1 MSIKKGHIIN
11 EHCPVKGELVEYNG
25 LVYSCTLNQTE
36 IDANKNKFYI
46 MQLIKNG
53 SSYTLFIIYGRISE
67 HGKPL
72 TTTLSDEASGR
83 SAFEKQFKAKTGN
96 VFGTKSFVKKP
107 NKYFLSDVSYEED
120 LQKAD
125 IPKEI
130 KVPESKLDK
139 RVQDLVK
146 MLTNTSEMEK
156 AMVSLNIDTKKMPLG
171 KIKASQLD
179 LAKDV
184 LDKIETLIN
193 DKDTETSKY
202 VDMSNQFYT
211 YLPMASTGRRKLA
224 VIDNNEIIQKYK
236 DMITDLKNIV
246 VTVQI
251 KENVKI
257 DENPIDSIYNGINTT
272 ITSVDKQSNIW
283 KNIESYIK
291 TTHGPT
297 HQPKLELIEL
307 FEVSQHG
314 KKVAFD
320 KYCEKIGNRQ
330 LLYHGTGMMNI
341 VSIFKNGMYLDP
353 SKIDSNI
360 HITGK
365 MFGNGIYYADCAT
378 KSFNYCKSDASNDIG
393 TMILSE
399 VALGKQYERINAE
412 NVTQSTLN
420 TKKCNSTKGV
430 GKYVAMK

>member
-1 MSIKKGHIIN
+1 MSIKKGHIVD
-11 EHCPVKGELVEYNG
+11 EHCSVKGELVEYNG

-53 SSYTLFIIYGRISE
+53 GSYTFFCRYGRISE
-67 HGKPL
+67 NGKPL
-72 TTTLSDEASGR
+72 TTTFTDEASGR
-83 SAFEKQFKAKTGN
+83 TAFEKQFKAKTGN

-107 NKYFLSDVSYEED
+107 NKYFLSDVNYSDIIKDED
-120 LQKAD
+120 VKKTIQ
-125 IPKEI
+125 IPD
-130 KVPESKLDK
+130 SKLDK

-179 LAKDV
+179 LAGDV

-193 DKDTETSKY
+193 DKETETSKY
-202 VDMSNQFYT
+202 VDLSNQFYT
-211 YLPMASTGRRKLA
+211 YLPMASTGRRKLP

-257 DENPIDSIYNGINTT
+257 DENPIDSIYSSINTT
-272 ITSVDKQSNIW
+272 ITGVDKQGDIW

-307 FEVSQHG
+307 FEVSQYG
-314 KKVAFD
+314 KKEAFD
-320 KYCEKIGNRQ
+320 KYCEKIGNRR
-330 LLYHGTGMMNI
+330 LLFHGTGATNI
-341 VSIFKNGMYLDP
+341 ISIFKNGMYIDP
-353 SKIDSNI
+353 SKVDSNI
-360 HITGK
+360 PIAGK
-365 MFGNGIYYADCAT
+365 MFGL
-378 KSFNYCKSDASNDIG
+378 F
-393 TMILSE
+393 
-399 VALGKQYERINAE
+399 
-412 NVTQSTLN
+412 
-420 TKKCNSTKGV
+420 
-430 GKYVAMK
+430 